1 MPIINGRIYNASL
14 ELSKHSGEN
23 TIGHRV
29 NNTICKPNNFVT
41 NLSFVSFKEY
51 HINKYNIGQTIP
63 NTNGGGLC
71 GTETPESLPT
81 EHTIE
86 APNPNKPGKNN
97 LTSITLYIK
106 LTFFALKMYASI
118 I

>member
-14 ELSKHSGEN
+14 ELLKHSGEN
-23 TIGHRV
+23 TIGHKV
-29 NNTICKPNNFVT
+29 NNKICKPNNFMT

-51 HINKYNIGQTIP
+51 PINKYNIGHTIP
-63 NTNGGGLC
+63 KTYGGGLC

-86 APNPNKPGKNN
+86 APKPNKPGKNN
-97 LTSITLYIK
+97 LTSILY
-106 LTFFALKMYASI
+106 
-118 I
+118 